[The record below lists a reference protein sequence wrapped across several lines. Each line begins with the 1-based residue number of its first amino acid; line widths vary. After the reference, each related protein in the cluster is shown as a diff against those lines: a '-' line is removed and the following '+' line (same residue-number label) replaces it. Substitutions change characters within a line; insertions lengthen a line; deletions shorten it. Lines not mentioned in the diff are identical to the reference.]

1 MDSPRTKGVAALYP
15 TRTPLD
21 IPSELIEEL
30 NRIGPHGEVWT
41 FVAKM
46 MEEEWAF
53 VAGLRGEGEAWA
65 FREELCAA
73 VDVLQRSR
81 PKVILV
87 CPYDH
92 LEHRLSRYCF
102 HRRYSELR
110 PKTFLMDLSFPRS
123 FIRSF
128 VRSFVRSLAR
138 SHVYELYLST
148 HSLAM

>member
-1 MDSPRTKGVAALYP
+1 MYP
-15 TRTPLD
+15 KRTPLD

-46 MEEEWAF
+46 ME
-53 VAGLRGEGEAWA
+53 RDGEACT
-65 FREELCAA
+65 REELCAA

-92 LEHRLSRYCF
+92 LEHKLSRFRF
-102 HRRYSELR
+102 HRKYSELR
-110 PKTFLMDLSFPRS
+110 PKTFIMDLSFPRS

-128 VRSFVRSLAR
+128 VRSFVRSFARSLAR
-138 SHVYELYLST
+138 S
-148 HSLAM
+148 LARMFMNYT